1 MATNRTEMSDS
12 WNESVKGNG
21 VKGNRNRRGCDECED
36 ESNQREDSH
45 LSFSFESHAA
55 KHS

>member
-1 MATNRTEMSDS
+1 MSDS
-12 WNESVKGNG
+12 WTESVKDNG

-36 ESNQREDSH
+36 ESDQREDGH
-45 LSFSFESHAA
+45 LFFTFEPHAL